1 MFGGLDIRTA
11 IADNLT
17 VDSEGKKMKL
27 RIVDLLGDRLQG
39 EPNGRKAFST
49 VCEALAGAKPGE
61 LVTLDFGGVRVV
73 TASWISAMLLPLY
86 RWAAD
91 EQVDVYFVLSG
102 LADWLDEVRL
112 VARFNRR
119 FFLIAGPDGKTA
131 KTLLIGAL
139 EAAERR
145 TLELVAEMGEATGA
159 ELERQCPEANIRA
172 TGWNNRLK
180 DLYEKRVL
188 RRIKRGR
195 EQVYSLVVRGM
206 EFDG

>member
-1 MFGGLDIRTA
+1 MKLA
-11 IADNLT
+11 IAD
-17 VDSEGKKMKL
+17 
-27 RIVDLLGDRLQG
+27 LLGERLQG
-39 EPNGRKAFST
+39 EPNGRNAFST
-49 VCEALAGAKPGE
+49 VCKALAGTKPGD
-61 LVTLDFGGVRVV
+61 LVTLDFGGIRVV

-91 EQVDVYFVLSG
+91 ERTDVYFVITNG
-102 LADWLDEVRL
+102 LGADWLDDLRL

-119 FFLIAGPDGKTA
+119 FFLVAGSGVVATNPM
-131 KTLLIGAL
+131 LIGAL
-139 EAAERR
+139 ESSERR
-145 TLELVAEMGEATGA
+145 TLELVAELGEVTGA
-159 ELERQCPEANIRA
+159 ELERRHPEENIRA

-195 EQVYSLVVRGM
+195 EQVYSLVVGGM